1 MTIKTQTVDVE
12 VEEEMVEVVMDAE
25 VAVVVDKEVEEEMH
39 KE

>member
-1 MTIKTQTVDVE
+1 MTIKTQTVDRE